1 MCFGERGVRLS
12 IPVNGRE
19 RELLKCVEVCEP
31 RIHTTYTIV
40 WTIDTE
46 GWLIKRSTTSDRK
59 VNKEKHENLDNIT
72 FGNSSN
78 RLKGMLKIATL
89 KGRVESN
96 FTFHLF
102 IVREPSRKNHYT
114 RQALDITVGS
124 NLQTRGRLFG
134 VTLCITEEVADYC
147 PTLWNTRIYTKP
159 LNTIGAF
166 STAGY

>member
-59 VNKEKHENLDNIT
+59 ANKENHENLDNIT
-72 FGNSSN
+72 FRNSSN

-102 IVREPSRKNHYT
+102 IVREPSRPEVKTTTPVRPWTSPMVLICKLLGACLVSHC
-114 RQALDITVGS
+114 ALRRKWPIIV
-124 NLQTRGRLFG
+124 RLFETPEFTQNP
-134 VTLCITEEVADYC
+134 VTQ
-147 PTLWNTRIYTKP
+147 
-159 LNTIGAF
+159 
-166 STAGY
+166 